1 MSVEAVTPETRSPV
15 GELLDDVTGQ
25 ESLVHSGGPV
35 KASITLGSLE

>member
-1 MSVEAVTPETRSPV
+1 VHANMKDGKAY
-15 GELLDDVTGQ
+15 GFAFDDVTGQ